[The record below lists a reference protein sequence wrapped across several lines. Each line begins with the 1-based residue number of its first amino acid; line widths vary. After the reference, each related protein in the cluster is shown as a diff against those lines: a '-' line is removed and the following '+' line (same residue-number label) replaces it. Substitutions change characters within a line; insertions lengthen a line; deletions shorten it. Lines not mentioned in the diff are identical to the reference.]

1 MFRHLQSPIHLPPS
15 QVSGR
20 SLPSHERGGG
30 FSCFQEDQ
38 PVFLHPSP
46 SCLYEVS
53 LPDTESAHQG
63 AHPSSQGEAGTG
75 RSPPWGQP
83 PWGSGGEGP
92 GTWAEPGLCGSW
104 ACTPRAEVG
113 PGSCLGGKGADGKS
127 RPSWSWCVAPP
138 ELGRGHST
146 GSRGV
151 QSWGWGG
158 NFKGNMAS
166 ECSECQAGLPVTMT
180 AQK

>member
-1 MFRHLQSPIHLPPS
+1 MFRHLQSPIHFPSS

-20 SLPSHERGGG
+20 SLPSHEGGGG
-30 FSCFQEDQ
+30 FSCFQGDQ

-46 SCLYEVS
+46 SCLQEVS
-53 LPDTESAHQG
+53 LPDAESAHQG

-75 RSPPWGQP
+75 RSRPWGQP

-113 PGSCLGGKGADGKS
+113 PGSCLWGKGADGKS

-138 ELGRGHST
+138 SSEGVT
-146 GSRGV
+146 VPAPEGSRAGDGEATSRGTWLQSV
-151 QSWGWGG
+151 QSVRQD
-158 NFKGNMAS
+158 S
-166 ECSECQAGLPVTMT
+166 Q
-180 AQK
+180 